1 MEGDPMELKL
11 KQEVEMY
18 IQAHEQETYEL
29 LKTLARIPAPSGQEE
44 GWNFAV
50 TG

>member
-1 MEGDPMELKL
+1 MELKL